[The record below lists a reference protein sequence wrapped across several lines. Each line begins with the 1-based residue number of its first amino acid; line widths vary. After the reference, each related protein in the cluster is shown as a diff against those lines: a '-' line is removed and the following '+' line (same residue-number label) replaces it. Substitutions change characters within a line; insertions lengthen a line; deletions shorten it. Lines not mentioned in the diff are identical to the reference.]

1 VKAPSVFRR
10 YLLFQIPGWIV
21 AAALAA
27 ASTGWPGLRWSTAAL
42 LFAAWVAKDL
52 VLYRFVR
59 HGYVPGDG
67 EANRALLGAK
77 GLAEQSLAP
86 TGWVRVR
93 GELWRAHLLPGA
105 RPVARGA
112 PVRVVALEGMEI
124 VVEEWGQV
132 APHETPKT
140 GSGLDPRRRVE

>member
-1 VKAPSVFRR
+1 MKAPSVFRR

-59 HGYVPGDG
+59 HAYVPGDG
-67 EANRALLGAK
+67 EAHRSLLGAR
-77 GLAEQSLAP
+77 GFAEQTLAP

-93 GELWRAHLLPGA
+93 GELWRAHLPAGA
-105 RPVARGA
+105 SPVAKGSA
-112 PVRVVALEGMEI
+112 VRVVAVDGMEI
-124 VVEEWGQV
+124 VVER
-132 APHETPKT
+132 A
-140 GSGLDPRRRVE
+140 